1 MTYNEIFGQDK
12 IVSHLKEAV
21 AGKKTSHAY
30 IFCGE
35 DGSGKR
41 MMAECFAQSLVCES
55 GTGVACG
62 ECKACKES
70 MSGNHPDIKYVTHAK
85 PRIISVD
92 EIREQLNNDIVIK
105 PYNGGKKIY
114 IIDEA
119 EKLNEQA
126 QNAMLK
132 TIEEPPEYGVVILLV
147 NNAGTLLP
155 TIKSRCIQLNFK
167 PVSKKIVKEI
177 LVSKHGISD
186 YLADVAASF
195 ADGVPGRAI
204 NFAESQAFSEMK
216 SDVVSM
222 LRRIDRLNAG
232 DIYLLVKAWNEGKS
246 KDNLK
251 EKLQLITLW
260 YRDVLVAKAAENSA
274 SLTFSDE
281 ENEIFEEAERYSYKN
296 LMMKLDETQKARDRI
311 AVSVNADATLMVLFF
326 KLREK

>member
-1 MTYNEIFGQDK
+1 MKYSDIFGQEK

-21 AGKKTSHAY
+21 AQKKTSHAY

-41 MMAECFAQSLVCES
+41 MMAECFARSLVCERGS
-55 GTGVACG
+55 GEACG
-62 ECKACKES
+62 ECKSCRES

-92 EIREQLNNDIVIK
+92 EIREQLNNDMVIK
-105 PYNGGKKIY
+105 PYNGGKKVY

-132 TIEEPPEYGVVILLV
+132 TIEEPPEYGVVVLLV

-155 TIKSRCIQLNFK
+155 TIRSRCIQLNFK
-167 PVSKKIVKEI
+167 PVSKKTVKEM
-177 LVSKHGISD
+177 LVRDHGISD
-186 YLADVAASF
+186 YMADIAASF

-204 NFAESQAFSEMK
+204 SFAESQAFSEMK
-216 SDVVSM
+216 SEVVSM
-222 LRRIDRLNAG
+222 LTRINRMDAG
-232 DIYLLVKAWNEGKS
+232 DIYLLTKAWNEGKN
-246 KDNLK
+246 KDGLR

-260 YRDVLVAKAAENSA
+260 YRDVLVAKSTGSTAG
-274 SLTFSDE
+274 LTFSDE
-281 ENEIFEEAERYSYKN
+281 DNEIFVQADRYSYKS
-296 LMMKLDETQKARDRI
+296 LMTKIDETQKARDRI
-311 AVSVNADATLMVLFF
+311 AVSVNADATLMVLLF

>member
-1 MTYNEIFGQDK
+1 MTYRDILGQEN
-12 IVSHLKEAV
+12 IVSHLKAAV
-21 AGKKTSHAY
+21 AQKKTSHAY

-41 MMAECFAQSLVCES
+41 MMAERFARALVCES
-55 GTGVACG
+55 GSGEACG
-62 ECKACKES
+62 ECKACRES

-92 EIREQLNNDIVIK
+92 EIRDQLNNDMVIK
-105 PYNGGKKIY
+105 PYNGGKKVY

-132 TIEEPPEYGVVILLV
+132 TIEEPPEYGIVVLLV
-147 NNAGTLLP
+147 NNAGALLP

-167 PVSKKIVKEI
+167 PVSKRIVKDM
-177 LVSKHGISD
+177 LVRDHGISE
-186 YLADVAASF
+186 YMADVAASF

-204 NFAESQAFSEMK
+204 SFAESQAFSEMK

-222 LRRIDRLNAG
+222 LRRVDKMDAG
-232 DIYLLVKAWNEGKS
+232 DIYQTVKAWNEGKS

-260 YRDVLVAKAAENSA
+260 YRDVLVAKSTGAGTK
-274 SLTFSDE
+274 LTFSDE
-281 ENEIFEEAERYSYKN
+281 ENEIMAQAEKYSYKN
-296 LMMKLDETQKARDRI
+296 LMTKVEETQKARDRI
-311 AVSVNADATLMVLFF
+311 AVSVNADATIMVLLF